1 MLRTLFMGTPD
12 FALPAF
18 EVTAEA
24 TQLIA
29 VVTQPDR
36 PQGRG
41 LSVVAP
47 PVKVAALRCNIP
59 VLQPDRIRNDPA
71 FLVTLRQM
79 APDLIVVVAFGQILP
94 QAVLDIPRFGCVN
107 VHASL
112 LPRYRGA
119 APIQWAIIRG
129 ETQTGVTT
137 MQMDAGMD
145 TGPILLQSP
154 TEIGPEETADQ
165 LAARLS
171 LLGASLLAK
180 TLLRWETGRRDAMR
194 QATDRN
200 ICAALEDGVLS
211 ATPQNNAEAT
221 LAPPLVKE
229 DGEIRWTDSATAIF
243 NRWRGCVSWPG
254 TTTFCDGVRW
264 KVPILSVGDTTGIYG
279 APGEV
284 LRLGNDGLEV
294 ATGAGY
300 IIIRSIQPDGKRAMT
315 VREYTAGHTVLPGTQ
330 LGRSV

>member
-18 EVTAEA
+18 EVVADA

-41 LSVVAP
+41 LFTIAP
-47 PVKVAALRCNIP
+47 PVKVAALRRNLF

-71 FLVTLRQM
+71 FLSTLRQM

-94 QAVLDIPRFGCVN
+94 QSMLDIPRFGCVN
-107 VHASL
+107 IHASL

-119 APIQWAIIRG
+119 APIQWAIIHG
-129 ETQTGVTT
+129 ETSTGVTT

-145 TGPILLQSP
+145 TGPILLQAH
-154 TEIGPEETADQ
+154 TEIGADETADR
-165 LAARLS
+165 LAERLS
-171 LLGASLLAK
+171 SLGASLLST
-180 TLLRWETGRRDAMR
+180 TLSR
-194 QATDRN
+194 
-200 ICAALEDGVLS
+200 LEDGTLHPI
-211 ATPQNNAEAT
+211 PQESAEAT
-221 LAPPLVKE
+221 LAPPLTKK
-229 DGEIRWTDSATAIF
+229 DGEIRWTDSAEAIF
-243 NRWRGCVSWPG
+243 NRWRGCVHWPG

-264 KVPILSVGDTTGIYG
+264 KVPILSVGASTGTDA

-284 LRLGNDGLEV
+284 LRLGNGGLEV

-300 IIIRSIQPDGKRAMT
+300 IIIHSIQPEGKRVMT
-315 VREYTAGHTVLPGTQ
+315 AREYAAGHLVRPGTR
-330 LGRSV
+330 LDRSI